1 MQGVFKFLLR
11 STISGP
17 IVRLIARSI
26 ADHWNAEMGGEAPSV
41 LDDVR
46 ILCMLNSESLP
57 QWNPTCKG
65 KNLGARAVAFKL
77 HFGRAF
83 NAFLSRLIAFSQ
95 HRSGRIHPVYLTDPQ
110 VHQAKT
116 RHQKPGQS
124 GMRFVTLPQ
133 VEKER
138 GRVQLLFRRPLS
150 FATKRPIHQGLS
162 NKPQTARKLK
172 DSTVDSLMFFPSNP
186 AICFRE
192 SSRS

>member
-1 MQGVFKFLLR
+1 MADAGCFKFLLR

-95 HRSGRIHPVYLTDPQ
+95 HRSGRIIQCISQIH
-110 VHQAKT
+110 
-116 RHQKPGQS
+116 
-124 GMRFVTLPQ
+124 RFI
-133 VEKER
+133 K
-138 GRVQLLFRRPLS
+138 RRPDTRNQVNRVCASLLCLKWKKS
-150 FATKRPIHQGLS
+150 VGEYSCFSEDPSLLQRKDPFIRVSQISLKQQG
-162 NKPQTARKLK
+162 N
-172 DSTVDSLMFFPSNP
+172 
-186 AICFRE
+186 
-192 SSRS
+192 